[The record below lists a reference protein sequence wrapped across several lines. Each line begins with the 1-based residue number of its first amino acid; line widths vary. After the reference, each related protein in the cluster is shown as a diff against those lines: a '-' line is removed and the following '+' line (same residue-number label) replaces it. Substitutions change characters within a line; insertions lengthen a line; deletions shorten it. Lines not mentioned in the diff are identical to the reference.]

1 MNEWLKS
8 NLWHIITTSGLV
20 LLMIGQYVERQD
32 GVAASVQGTVQRLEA
47 RVNTIESW
55 VSQERPWLDLV
66 YVAREVSLAQN
77 AEILRRLDSIE
88 NEQRQLRVLLQRR

>member
-8 NLWHIITTSGLV
+8 NLWHVITTAGLV
-20 LLMIGQYVERQD
+20 MLMAGQYVERQD
-32 GVAASVQGTVQRLEA
+32 GDAANVRRLEA
-47 RVNTIESW
+47 RVNTIEAW
-55 VSQERPWLDLV
+55 VSQERPRLDPV